1 MATNQHLRLPPN
13 SNLLQS
19 EPRFSFTPIK
29 SLKPPPRLWDRKPT
43 TPLAARGSRKLW
55 KRFEPS
61 IKTMRNAQRSI
72 AMEKEDELR
81 TEINEARIGDYL
93 RGVKRLC
100 LGLRDGDDGQEDR
113 HSFLETK
120 WELEIS
126 MKKRELIAIMAC

>member
-1 MATNQHLRLPPN
+1 
-13 SNLLQS
+13 
-19 EPRFSFTPIK
+19 
-29 SLKPPPRLWDRKPT
+29 
-43 TPLAARGSRKLW
+43 
-55 KRFEPS
+55 
-61 IKTMRNAQRSI
+61 MRNAQRSF

-100 LGLRDGDDGQEDR
+100 LGLRDGDHEQEDR